1 MTAPFRSA
9 ARRGALLLA
18 VAGLTLTAA
27 CTPDPTPAPTGG
39 ANASGTPTVN
49 ELRGPDGAP
58 LAAKVIDVATAKAAA
73 EGTEYSVVAETPP
86 TTASGHAATAVGV
99 RPDGTALLAGVP
111 EGFVAADG
119 TLAGDA
125 TFGGYLEGKLT
136 ELTRS
141 TALPVG
147 AYVGDD
153 VTVWVESLTGD
164 VAHGRWRIRAVAGD
178 GGARTIAESKDLGVP
193 GNVHPAIATP
203 KPVVHDGRV
212 YFNAAYVEED
222 GTSRV
227 QVLSVPAE
235 GGKVRVEVRGAT
247 TPVVFDGGVAVLRLG
262 DGLTEDRA
270 QNPLD
275 TVGVSVILDGRYQEI
290 VSVGAS
296 ANPGAQG
303 TISDLAGGGDS
314 LSFMRQGVLYVVDAL
329 DGEAVAISAPADS
342 TFLGVQQCGSRVT
355 WSALG
360 PEPAQL
366 VYDAK
371 DGALWRVADTAVTGR
386 SMCAGDLLAWD
397 HTDNWSEKHTVT
409 LVTRWA

>member
-1 MTAPFRSA
+1 MTPPFRSA
-9 ARRGALLLA
+9 ARRGAFLLA

-27 CTPDPTPAPTGG
+27 CTPDPAPAPTGG
-39 ANASGTPTVN
+39 AGASASPTVN
-49 ELRGPDGAP
+49 ELRGPDGTP
-58 LAAKVIDVATAKAAA
+58 LAAEVLDVATAKVAA
-73 EGTEYSVVAETPP
+73 EGTDYSVVAETPP
-86 TTASGHAATAVGV
+86 TTASGHAATAIGV

-111 EGFVAADG
+111 EGFVAEDG
-119 TLAGDA
+119 TLTGDA
-125 TFGGYLEGKLT
+125 TFGGYFEGELV

-147 AYVGDD
+147 AFVTDD

-164 VAHGRWRIRAVAGD
+164 VAHGRWRIRAVVGD
-178 GGARTIAESKDLGVP
+178 GGVRTLAESKDLGVP

-203 KPVVHDGRV
+203 RPVVHDGRV

-235 GGKVRVEVRGAT
+235 GGKTRVEVRGAT
-247 TPVVFDGGVAVLRLG
+247 TPTVFDGGVAVLRLG
-262 DGLTEDRA
+262 DGLTEDGA

-303 TISDLAGGGDS
+303 TIADLNGGGGT
-314 LSFMRQGVLYVVDAL
+314 LSFTRQGVLYVVDAAE
-329 DGEAVAISAPADS
+329 GTAVAISAPADS

-355 WSALG
+355 WSTLG
-360 PEPAQL
+360 PESAQL
-366 VYDAK
+366 VYDAE
-371 DGALWRVADTAVTGR
+371 GGTLWRVADPAVTGR
-386 SMCAGDLLAWD
+386 AMCAGDLLAWD

-409 LVTRWA
+409 LVTRWV